1 MTLNG
6 KELQKRFL
14 IALAI
19 CLITALSRFIYFE
32 QSFGG
37 FSYDSGSFTLAVQDY
52 NIAEWRPHLPGYYL
66 FVQTVKLLQFFTADI
81 HSAMKWLI
89 ILFSALAM
97 GALYWVLGRWFD
109 NRISLLLVGITLT
122 NPLVW
127 FWGSVT
133 EIYAFDLF
141 YSIALVGLCYSRRG
155 IVLSP
160 FFLGFF
166 SGFRPSSAA
175 LLLPLYVFF
184 WYRYIKAFNPSVRK
198 IAISH
203 LIGGL
208 GFLLWFI
215 PMINSVGGLT
225 NYIALYQTNNPVQNI
240 SLLQNWY
247 RMSSFTVFMIIP
259 FIIPVGFWFLKQMR
273 SGNRKAKSEASM
285 GLPADFIRV
294 SLWWLVPPLLFFML
308 FHYSKGYYLLN
319 VIPMFELILLVVR
332 KGRYKSWLLGSSII
346 LQILIFTAVPY
357 SLPDIQ
363 TYISRQHRALNLAE
377 VWWVR
382 TKSVFLMASSQI
394 RALDQIANEFET
406 ASKEFDQEHGI
417 IFLDPTFPISARAMQ
432 AKYPQMKFAG
442 FDYFAKD
449 HYQLYSGLNTEPK
462 TGFESMLSNAIIASR
477 NEFVIQYLVD
487 IRIDV
492 CHSEGMTYYAVPAEE
507 SEKLAGRYEQLFSR
521 LRWQPTGQ

>member
-1 MTLNG
+1 MTSNT
-6 KELQKRFL
+6 KELLRRIL
-14 IALAI
+14 ITGII

-32 QSFGG
+32 HSFGG
-37 FSYDSGSFTLAVQDY
+37 FSYDSGSLTLAVQDY

-66 FVQTVKLLQFFTADI
+66 LVQTVKFLQFFTGDI

-97 GALYWVLGRWFD
+97 GILYWVLRRWFN

-141 YSIALVGLCYSRRG
+141 YSVALIGLCYSNRG
-155 IVLSP
+155 IYLSP

-166 SGFRPSSAA
+166 AGFRPSSAA
-175 LLLPLYVFF
+175 LLLPLYVFL
-184 WYRYIKAFNPSVRK
+184 WYRYIKAFNPTVRK

-215 PMINSVGGLT
+215 PMIHTAAGLT

-247 RMSSFTVFMIIP
+247 RMSSFTVFMVIP
-259 FIIPVGFWFLKQMR
+259 FIIPVGFWILKQIK
-273 SGNRKAKSEASM
+273 SGNQQTKSAADVS
-285 GLPADFIRV
+285 LPIDFIWML
-294 SLWWLVPPLLFFML
+294 LWWLAPPLLFFVL

-319 VIPMFELILLVVR
+319 AIPMFGLIILAVY
-332 KGRYKSWLLGSSII
+332 KSRYKSWLLGTSIL
-346 LQILIFTAVPY
+346 LQILVFTAVPY

-363 TYISRQHRALNLAE
+363 TYISRPQRSLNLAE
-377 VWWVR
+377 VWLER
-382 TKSVFLMASSQI
+382 TRSVFLMASSQI
-394 RALDQIANEFET
+394 RTLDQIANEFET
-406 ASKEFDQEHGI
+406 ASKEFDQQHEF
-417 IFLDPTFPISARAMQ
+417 IFLDPTFPISPRAMQ

-449 HYQLYSGLNTEPK
+449 RYQVYAGLNTESK
-462 TGFESMLSNAIIASR
+462 TGFESMLSNAIVASQ

-492 CHSEGMTYYAVPAEE
+492 YHSEGMTYYAVPAEE
-507 SEKLAGRYEQLFSR
+507 SEKLADRYEQLFSR
-521 LRWQPTGQ
+521 LP

>member
-1 MTLNG
+1 MTSNS
-6 KELQKRFL
+6 KERLRTIL
-14 IALAI
+14 ITGII
-19 CLITALSRFIYFE
+19 CLITVLSRFIYFE

-66 FVQTVKLLQFFTADI
+66 FVQTVRLLQFFLGDI
-81 HSAMKWLI
+81 QSAMKWLI

-97 GALYWVLGRWFD
+97 GVLYWVLRRWFD
-109 NRISLLLVGITLT
+109 NRISLLLVGIALT

-141 YSIALVGLCYSRRG
+141 YSIALVGLCYSNRG
-155 IVLSP
+155 IYLSP
-160 FFLGFF
+160 FFFGFF
-166 SGFRPSSAA
+166 AGFRPSSAA
-175 LLLPLYVFF
+175 LLLPLYVFL
-184 WYRYIKAFNPSVRK
+184 WYRYIRSSNPPVKK

-215 PMINSVGGLT
+215 PMIHTAGGLT
-225 NYIALYQTNNPVQNI
+225 NYITLYQTHNPVQNI

-247 RMSSFTVFMIIP
+247 RMFSFTIFMVIP
-259 FIIPVGFWFLKQMR
+259 FIIPVGFWILKLLR
-273 SGNRKAKSEASM
+273 SGNRQTKSEASM

-294 SLWWLVPPLLFFML
+294 LLWWLVPPLLFFVF

-319 VIPMFELILLVVR
+319 AIPMFGLIILVVHNS
-332 KGRYKSWLLGSSII
+332 RYKFWLLGSSIV
-346 LQILIFTAVPY
+346 LQLLIFTAVPY

-363 TYISRQHRALNLAE
+363 TYISRQHRTMNLAD
-377 VWWVR
+377 VWWTR

-394 RALDQIANEFET
+394 QALDQIANEFET
-406 ASKEFDQEHGI
+406 ASKEFDLEHEF

-442 FDYFAKD
+442 FDYFEKD
-449 HYQLYSGLNTEPK
+449 RYQMYAGLNTESK
-462 TGFESMLSNAIIASR
+462 TGFESMLRKAIIASQ
-477 NEFVIQYLVD
+477 NEFVIQHLVD
-487 IRIDV
+487 IRIDIY
-492 CHSEGMTYYAVPAEE
+492 HSDAMTYYTVPAEE
-507 SEKLAGRYEQLFSR
+507 SEKLANRYEQLFSR
-521 LRWQPTGQ
+521 LP